1 MDACFRTRPLQ
12 HVRNAQ
18 ARRAVPW
25 PAALDAILSP
35 ADVAAAHAEIS
46 TWPDYAPTP
55 LRSLELLAT
64 SIGVEAV
71 AYKDEASRFGLGSF
85 KALGG
90 AYAVA
95 CLLQREL
102 TIRLGRNITLAEV
115 RSGTLADEIAKI
127 TVCTATDGNHGR
139 SVAWGAQMFGC
150 PCVIYIHAEVSAGRE
165 VAMEAF
171 GACVVRIDGNYDES
185 VRAIERDANR
195 SGWYVVSDTS
205 YEGYVE
211 LPRTVAA
218 GYTVLMEEI
227 AAVESAP
234 WTHVF
239 VQGGVGGLASAVCGH
254 LWQRFGAQRPR
265 MVVVEPAFA
274 ACLFESA
281 RAGAI
286 RAVDVTQES
295 LMAGLSCGEVSPIS
309 WEILR
314 ACADDFLAIDE
325 ALVAPCMQMLAGA
338 EASPEKIVAG
348 ESGVAGLAGLL
359 AAVER
364 SEVRAALDLQGNSRV
379 LLIGSEGATDPDI
392 YAALVGQRPEIVA
405 SA

>member
-1 MDACFRTRPLQ
+1 MDSCFRTRPLR
-12 HVRNAQ
+12 HVRNALAQ
-18 ARRAVPW
+18 RAAPW
-25 PAALDAILSP
+25 PETLDAILAP
-35 ADVAAAHAEIS
+35 DDVAAAYAEIS
-46 TWPDYAPTP
+46 TWPGYAPTP
-55 LRSLELLAT
+55 LRSLDRLAEA
-64 SIGVEAV
+64 IGVEAV
-71 AYKDEASRFGLGSF
+71 AYKDEADRFDLGSF

-95 CLLQREL
+95 RLLQREL
-102 TIRLGRNITLAEV
+102 TIQLGLDVSLADV
-115 RSGTLADEIAKI
+115 RSGALTDEIAKI

-150 PCVIYIHAEVSAGRE
+150 PCVIYIHAEVSAGRQI
-165 VAMEAF
+165 AMEAF
-171 GACVVRIDGNYDES
+171 GARVVRIDGNYDES
-185 VRAIERDANR
+185 VRAIEQDANR

-218 GYTVLMEEI
+218 GYTVFMEEI
-227 AAVESAP
+227 AAVEPEP

-281 RAGAI
+281 HAGAI

-314 ACADDFLAIDE
+314 SCVDDFLAIDD
-325 ALVAPCMQMLAGA
+325 ALVAPCMRMLGEGRASA
-338 EASPEKIVAG
+338 ERIVAG

-359 AAVER
+359 AATER
-364 SEVRAALDLQGNSRV
+364 SELRAALDLRDDSRV

-392 YAALVGQRPEIVA
+392 YAELVGQRPEAVA
-405 SA
+405 RA

>member
-1 MDACFRTRPLQ
+1 M
-12 HVRNAQ
+12 
-18 ARRAVPW
+18 PW

-150 PCVIYIHAEVSAGRE
+150 PCVIYIHAEVSAGRK

-171 GACVVRIDGNYDES
+171 GARVVRIDGNYDES
-185 VRAIERDANR
+185 VRAIDRDANR

-211 LPRTVAA
+211 LRA
-218 GYTVLMEEI
+218 YRR
-227 AAVESAP
+227 
-234 WTHVF
+234 
-239 VQGGVGGLASAVCGH
+239 GGLHGADGRDRRGRVSALDARVRTGWCRRTRERGV
-254 LWQRFGAQRPR
+254 RPPLAALR
-265 MVVVEPAFA
+265 RAAPAHGRGGTRLRG
-274 ACLFESA
+274 LFESA

-314 ACADDFLAIDE
+314 ACADDFSPSTKRSS
-325 ALVAPCMQMLAGA
+325 PCMQMLAGA
-338 EASPEKIVAG
+338 EASSEKIVAG

-364 SEVRAALDLQGNSRV
+364 SEVRAALDLHGNSRV

-392 YAALVGQRPEIVA
+392 YAALVGQRPEIVE